1 MASRKL
7 ETLGV
12 TSNRLSGPLP
22 DSWASPGA
30 FPALKSIFCSLNML
44 TGTLPVSWGVNGS
57 LPALQSIAMDG
68 NHLEGTLP
76 GGWGSDGGFSKL
88 EHLDLWK
95 NRLYGPLPQSWGRN
109 GTFPKLQVLYLDEN
123 GLNGTLPESW
133 GMPGA
138 FPLLLT
144 LYLGYNRL
152 SGTLP
157 AKWGADSGFAAMQ
170 NLDLTQN
177 MLTGSLPKAWVQGEN
192 MPALIALDLSM
203 NPLKGELPPVNN
215 PALALL
221 NLKSTSVTVS
231 NESSG
236 FWQSHSPLLLL
247 ELSNTK
253 VAGSLPESLN
263 FGGKLRVLH
272 VDNTSLKGTLPFAW
286 LGPNKTLSSLIFGGQ
301 FLWDTSASS
310 SDWRRKVCLDEDIY
324 QYDVVARSQV
334 VTDSVSKQLQQSI
347 LRSPNVDAVLNNL
360 LAWVPNSTDSIYA
373 ICHNRDAPVVIA
385 CLWGSFLALVAVI
398 IIAYIVAGRPQGTGS
413 RRACLSNCM
422 QRPIALFQTL
432 HSEILVSAG
441 RRIFGLFGL
450 GVYCVAHFTEIRVII
465 EVWPKWPA
473 YLLLAIMLWHHVY
486 RGLVVSFYLM
496 RKHLRSAF
504 LEEEGQSASLPVL
517 EQQQFTAVWVL
528 LAILLSPVAIISTFL
543 MDIWSF
549 FDVFGVPS
557 PPLLSVESYA
567 DMRTVV
573 MPAFQSLFSAVLTT
587 VIFQLGNSPT
597 NGIFYSRMIFIRS
610 VAFSCASMLMGLC
623 RLLVLS
629 HGRDRQVS
637 RTFFLLI
644 IGGLLRP
651 TDPTKTLRGF
661 FAALW
666 KWLLVHVGCLC
677 GIEVL
682 EEESEQVVK
691 DPEDPEQGFFQM

>member
-1 MASRKL
+1 MHGVLPKSWGAPGSFPQLQILGLSSNRLAGNLPPAWGRYDSLPSLRELIVEGNALHGSLPVFWGLFGGFQKL

-236 FWQSHSPLLLL
+236 FWQSRSPLLLL

-263 FGGKLRVLH
+263 FGGKLQVLH

-301 FLWDTSASS
+301 SLWDTSASS
-310 SDWRRKVCLDEDIY
+310 SDWRKKVCLDEDIY

-334 VTDSVSKQLQQSI
+334 VADSVNKQLQQSI
-347 LRSPNVDAVLNNL
+347 LRSPNVDALLNNL
-360 LAWVPNSTDSIYA
+360 LEWVPNSTDSIYA

-398 IIAYIVAGRPQGTGS
+398 IIAYVVAGRPQRTGVEG
-413 RRACLSNCM
+413 RAC
-422 QRPIALFQTL
+422 PIACSGPLLCSSRCTVRFWCL
-432 HSEILVSAG
+432 PAAAYSACSVSECI
-441 RRIFGLFGL
+441 
-450 GVYCVAHFTEIRVII
+450 
-465 EVWPKWPA
+465 VWLISSK
-473 YLLLAIMLWHHVY
+473 
-486 RGLVVSFYLM
+486 
-496 RKHLRSAF
+496 LRS
-504 LEEEGQSASLPVL
+504 S
-517 EQQQFTAVWVL
+517 
-528 LAILLSPVAIISTFL
+528 
-543 MDIWSF
+543 
-549 FDVFGVPS
+549 
-557 PPLLSVESYA
+557 
-567 DMRTVV
+567 
-573 MPAFQSLFSAVLTT
+573 
-587 VIFQLGNSPT
+587 
-597 NGIFYSRMIFIRS
+597 
-610 VAFSCASMLMGLC
+610 
-623 RLLVLS
+623 
-629 HGRDRQVS
+629 
-637 RTFFLLI
+637 
-644 IGGLLRP
+644 
-651 TDPTKTLRGF
+651 
-661 FAALW
+661 
-666 KWLLVHVGCLC
+666 
-677 GIEVL
+677 
-682 EEESEQVVK
+682 
-691 DPEDPEQGFFQM
+691 